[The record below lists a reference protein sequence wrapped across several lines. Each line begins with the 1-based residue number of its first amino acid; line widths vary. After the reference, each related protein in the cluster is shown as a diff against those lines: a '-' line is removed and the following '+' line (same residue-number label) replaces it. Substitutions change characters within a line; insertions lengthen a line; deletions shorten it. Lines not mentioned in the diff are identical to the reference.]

1 MYTWNLRFSW
11 TLLESECKWYFQKT
25 GKTTDKR
32 SALKSQSHFW
42 GSLKP
47 KFYIIDILYW
57 ITVVQFRRTKQVF
70 FFCVQR
76 LHKTKKKLIWIVSIP
91 YASPRWFPQSSPYHE
106 KLAIRKGS
114 IDWGVCL
121 RGWGGEGSLL
131 FLRDCTPT
139 FPYCSFTTHDF
150 SSGSFRLCCNLRI
163 SDNIPGTAIFWYS
176 SGCSMQSI
184 FPCMNDFDVSDEKC
198 LHKVKNDH

>member
-1 MYTWNLRFSW
+1 MIF
-11 TLLESECKWYFQKT
+11 LEDREDDGQT
-25 GKTTDKR
+25 KR
-32 SALKSQSHFW
+32 PEKSHLW

-121 RGWGGEGSLL
+121 RGWGGEGRGGGELA
-131 FLRDCTPT
+131 FPLRLHTYVPILQ
-139 FPYCSFTTHDF
+139 FYYPWFF
-150 SSGSFRLCCNLRI
+150 EWFISSVLQSK
-163 SDNIPGTAIFWYS
+163 NIW
-176 SGCSMQSI
+176 
-184 FPCMNDFDVSDEKC
+184 
-198 LHKVKNDH
+198 